1 MHVFFEDDG
10 AFKAGTVLADNA
22 TSLQVEAAS
31 GKRLKIKSANVLLR
45 FSEPSPS
52 ALLADA
58 RTLAAG
64 LDPNFL
70 WEVSG
75 EREFGFADLAGEY
88 FGRTPKPA
96 EAAAL
101 AFCLH
106 GSPMHFYKKGKGRYR
121 AAPADALK
129 AALAGAERKRHEAG
143 EIAAYVEELKAHR
156 LPEAFRAVLPMLLYK
171 PDKLALETRALNAAC
186 DALQTNPVALL
197 AACGAIPSTHDYHF
211 NRFLFDAFP
220 QGTAFPQ
227 G

>member
-10 AFKAGTVLADNA
+10 AFKAGTVLADND

-58 RTLAAG
+58 HALAAG

-75 EREFGFADLAGEY
+75 ESEFAFADLAREY

-96 EAAAL
+96 EAAASR
-101 AFCLH
+101 F
-106 GSPMHFYKKGKGRYR
+106 
-121 AAPADALK
+121 
-129 AALAGAERKRHEAG
+129 
-143 EIAAYVEELKAHR
+143 
-156 LPEAFRAVLPMLLYK
+156 
-171 PDKLALETRALNAAC
+171 AC
-186 DALQTNPVALL
+186 
-197 AACGAIPSTHDYHF
+197 
-211 NRFLFDAFP
+211 
-220 QGTAFPQ
+220 TARRCI
-227 G
+227 

>member
-31 GKRLKIKSANVLLR
+31 GKRLQSQPANALPR

-96 EAAAL
+96 EAEAL

-121 AAPADALK
+121 APPADALQ
-129 AALAGAERKRHEAG
+129 AALAGAERKRHVAAEPAAHVEA
-143 EIAAYVEELKAHR
+143 
-156 LPEAFRAVLPMLLYK
+156 
-171 PDKLALETRALNAAC
+171 
-186 DALQTNPVALL
+186 
-197 AACGAIPSTHDYHF
+197 
-211 NRFLFDAFP
+211 
-220 QGTAFPQ
+220 
-227 G
+227 